1 MALSIIFVLQAAQ
14 IVVSSSDIIA
24 EITDVGDEML
34 TTVDVADDFRYRFP
48 HNITQVNRNYRK
60 INLFL
65 TISIVYHYN
74 SMYSNVID

>member
-48 HNITQVNRNYRK
+48 HNITQVNRKYRK
-60 INLFL
+60 INLFFTKIL
-65 TISIVYHYN
+65 ISHININ
-74 SMYSNVID
+74 SVSL

>member
-34 TTVDVADDFRYRFP
+34 TTVDVADDFRFP
-48 HNITQVNRNYRK
+48 HNITQVNRKYKK

-65 TISIVYHYN
+65 TKILISNININ
-74 SMYSNVID
+74 SVSL

>member
-48 HNITQVNRNYRK
+48 HNITQVNRKYRK

-65 TISIVYHYN
+65 TKILISHININ
-74 SMYSNVID
+74 SVSL